1 MFTLAWL
8 RALSLGWQ
16 APRCGLIPFSFS
28 LLMLVLSKSTVRPCS
43 HLDVP

>member
-16 APRCGLIPFSFS
+16 APRPGLIPLVSH
-28 LLMLVLSKSTVRPCS
+28 LMLVLSKSTVRPCS